1 VEILNKQQAQLTI
14 LGRVEH
20 LTVSASVK
28 KPPLSAS
35 SVIQYGEIYIP
46 LADLI
51 DIDGERLRLEKEL
64 DNQTKYL
71 DRIKKKLSNFDF
83 MDRAPAEVIES
94 EKEKQRQVEDAIER
108 LNKNLESL
116 SGW

>member
-1 VEILNKQQAQLTI
+1 M
-14 LGRVEH
+14 
-20 LTVSASVK
+20 
-28 KPPLSAS
+28 
-35 SVIQYGEIYIP
+35 
-46 LADLI
+46 
-51 DIDGERLRLEKEL
+51 RLEKEL

-83 MDRAPAEVIES
+83 LERAPAEVIKA
-94 EKEKQRQVEDAIER
+94 EKDKQHQVEDSIER